1 MWQELIATG
10 FYVGRF
16 RYAPGTL
23 GTLWGV
29 PLAYLF
35 AFKWWTALPFF
46 LLLTYIAYITSE
58 YMVSL
63 TGEKDPEDVVI
74 DEVAGY
80 FCAFLFVEP
89 NLRTLALAFIL
100 FRVLDIVKPYP
111 INLLQKLPGG
121 YGVVADDLLA
131 GMITGIVLLL
141 LLS

>member
-16 RYAPGTL
+16 KYAPGTL
-23 GTLWGV
+23 GTLLGV

-46 LLLTYIAYITSE
+46 ALLTYIAYITAQ
-58 YMVSL
+58 YMVEL
-63 TGEKDPEDVVI
+63 TQDPDPEEVVI

-80 FCAFLFVEP
+80 FCAFLLIEP
-89 NLRTLALAFIL
+89 SLENLILAFIL

-111 INLLQKLPGG
+111 INFLQKLPGG

-131 GMITGIVLLL
+131 GMITGIVLFFLKG
-141 LLS
+141 